1 MEAKIDK
8 DEKCIKD
15 LLIEVNQYLQT
26 KIAVGFVPA
35 YGSIDH
41 DIFVKFELI
50 VGELVSNAYNNLN
63 Y

>member
-15 LLIEVNQYLQT
+15 LLIGVNQYLQT

-41 DIFVKFELI
+41 DIFVKS
-50 VGELVSNAYNNLN
+50 LVLYSFYPMNL
-63 Y
+63 